1 MKISREAKIGVFAF
15 AMLMVLYAG
24 NNYLSKNERLKRTNT
39 YFVEYEAADGLQRK
53 SPVLING
60 VQVGTVTAVS
70 LNSTVTKVLVT
81 FQVNA
86 QYNLPRGTTASVTS
100 GGILDKKNITLLLP
114 PAGSDFHKSN
124 DTLIASPAGSD
135 LLGMAAPMVG
145 KADSLMAQLN
155 VMAGS
160 VQAMLNLQNQTSL
173 ATSLTNMAELSS
185 TLNRAVTELN
195 AMLAENRQGLA
206 GAVNKLG
213 EASGNLSEVSATLK
227 NSNASIGSIVH
238 NADSTMA
245 HLAQLSTTL
254 DRYVAEGTLLSA
266 TRNDSLYINLNRAA
280 KNLDALLVD
289 IKQRPKEYVQLSVFG
304 K

>member
-1 MKISREAKIGVFAF
+1 MKVPREAKIGVFAF

-24 NNYLSKNERLKRTNT
+24 NNYLSKNERLKRTVT
-39 YFVEYEAADGLQRK
+39 YFVEYEAAGGLQRK

-60 VQVGTVTAVS
+60 VQVGTVTAVALS
-70 LNSTVTKVLVT
+70 STATSVLVT
-81 FQVNA
+81 LQVST
-86 QYNLPRGTTASVTS
+86 QYRLPRGTTASITS

-124 DTLIASPAGSD
+124 DTLATSPAGSD

-155 VMAGS
+155 ALASS
-160 VQAMLNLQNQTSL
+160 VQAMVNLQNQAHVASSL
-173 ATSLTNMAELSS
+173 RNMAELSGK
-185 TLNRAVTELN
+185 LNLAVAELH
-195 AMLAENRQGLA
+195 AMLSENRQGVA
-206 GAVNKLG
+206 GAVSKLG

-227 NSNASIGSIVH
+227 NSNASIGAVIH

-245 HLAQLSTTL
+245 HLAQLSATL
-254 DRYVAEGTLLSA
+254 DRYVAQGTLLGA
-266 TRNDSLYINLNRAA
+266 VHNDSLYINLNRTVN
-280 KNLDALLVD
+280 NLDALLVD